1 MTWSSRPTRPRRPP
15 SAPACPYGIWTAS
28 PGTSSPKGDT
38 APNFTHR
45 LGHFIGLETHDFGDV
60 SSAAEDVAAPGNIF
74 SIEPGI
80 YLPGEMGVR
89 IEDLALVTEDGVE
102 ILNHLPKALE
112 VLP

>member
-15 SAPACPYGIWTAS
+15 SAPACLCGIWTAS

-38 APNFTHR
+38 
-45 LGHFIGLETHDFGDV
+45 
-60 SSAAEDVAAPGNIF
+60 
-74 SIEPGI
+74 
-80 YLPGEMGVR
+80 GVR

>member
-1 MTWSSRPTRPRRPP
+1 MPATVLSFCALSATTIVMIAMIASTDTTGTTPATALTAFDAMARREIPMTIGTMTTFKISR
-15 SAPACPYGIWTAS
+15 
-28 PGTSSPKGDT
+28 
-38 APNFTHR
+38 
-45 LGHFIGLETHDFGDV
+45 
-60 SSAAEDVAAPGNIF
+60 SSAVAQENMVITV
-74 SIEPGI
+74 EPGI

>member
-1 MTWSSRPTRPRRPP
+1 M
-15 SAPACPYGIWTAS
+15 A
-28 PGTSSPKGDT
+28 
-38 APNFTHR
+38 
-45 LGHFIGLETHDFGDV
+45 V
-60 SSAAEDVAAPGNIF
+60 PGNIF